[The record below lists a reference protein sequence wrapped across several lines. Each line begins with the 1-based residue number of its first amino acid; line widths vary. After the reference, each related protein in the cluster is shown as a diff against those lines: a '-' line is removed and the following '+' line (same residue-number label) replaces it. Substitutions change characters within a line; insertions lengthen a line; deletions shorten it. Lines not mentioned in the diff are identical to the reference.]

1 MIVYRELS
9 SLEQDLGISA
19 ETLYAVSNSL
29 SHHYRTVKITKKSG
43 GYRTLSV
50 PDEILKRIQRQIA
63 AVLLVHMPVSRY
75 ATAYRFGSTTVKNAQ
90 PHVGKPLVLKLDILH
105 FFDSIRYSA
114 VKDMVFPASIY
125 AENIRILLAML
136 CYRKDSLPQGAP
148 TSPAISNILMY
159 EFDGTIG
166 SWCRARH
173 IAYTRYCDDMTFS
186 GNFDPQEVIC
196 FVREELKKCG
206 FLLNGQKTRIQ
217 RSGHQQAVTGIV
229 VNEKPSIPAAYRRKL
244 RQEVYY
250 CRKFGAAGHLCKSG
264 LELDE
269 NAYLTQL
276 LGKVNYVLQV
286 SPNSSEMQNARQWLL
301 KSLG

>member
-1 MIVYRELS
+1 MPKIFGAGSESQPGSTYVSYSLTFRRAARGITAHGVCLRNTAAQFAIQHCIVPDCKVGESNMIVYRELT

-50 PDEILKRIQRQIA
+50 PDEILKRIQCQIA

-125 AENIRILLAML
+125 AENIRILIAML

-166 SWCRARH
+166 S
-173 IAYTRYCDDMTFS
+173 
-186 GNFDPQEVIC
+186 
-196 FVREELKKCG
+196 
-206 FLLNGQKTRIQ
+206 
-217 RSGHQQAVTGIV
+217 
-229 VNEKPSIPAAYRRKL
+229 
-244 RQEVYY
+244 
-250 CRKFGAAGHLCKSG
+250 
-264 LELDE
+264 
-269 NAYLTQL
+269 
-276 LGKVNYVLQV
+276 
-286 SPNSSEMQNARQWLL
+286 
-301 KSLG
+301 